1 MKKIYVANFGPVKK
15 AELELRDI
23 NLLIGEQSIGKSTLA
38 KIITILTDYLSL
50 SSIILIGHTYWL
62 LQLKEYGIDIYND
75 DKYRIIFDLEEGNK
89 IFHLEITENK
99 VTSYL
104 ISNGKRIV
112 QKDKMGMELFSLKP
126 FYHKD
131 YILKKINEASS
142 KKDKDSLYKEFE
154 NITELFH
161 NSLYIPAERI
171 IYPVI
176 TKLLPALTLAKSTVS
191 KNLLRFM
198 VDLENAK
205 ATYPKFDM
213 PILNISYQK
222 ENSDDYFIL
231 NDDNK
236 KKFLL
241 SFASSGIQS
250 TLPLLLVLQYAID
263 HREYSSFVIEEPECN
278 LFPAKQVEL
287 LKHIIKL
294 VKNDNRILT
303 ITTHSPYL
311 LSALNNYLF
320 AGTLATKY
328 GDKIKS
334 EIDKVLPVEYQ
345 LMPNECSVYSLG
357 EDINGGNIYC
367 KSLID
372 SRTGM
377 IDYNS
382 LDGISMKMNVEFEK
396 LEQTFVQMS
405 RKK

>member
-1 MKKIYVANFGPVKK
+1 
-15 AELELRDI
+15 
-23 NLLIGEQSIGKSTLA
+23 
-38 KIITILTDYLSL
+38 
-50 SSIILIGHTYWL
+50 
-62 LQLKEYGIDIYND
+62 
-75 DKYRIIFDLEEGNK
+75 
-89 IFHLEITENK
+89 
-99 VTSYL
+99 
-104 ISNGKRIV
+104 
-112 QKDKMGMELFSLKP
+112 
-126 FYHKD
+126 
-131 YILKKINEASS
+131 
-142 KKDKDSLYKEFE
+142 
-154 NITELFH
+154 
-161 NSLYIPAERI
+161 
-171 IYPVI
+171 
-176 TKLLPALTLAKSTVS
+176 
-191 KNLLRFM
+191 M

-205 ATYPKFDM
+205 ATYPKFDI

-231 NDDNK
+231 NENA

-320 AGTLATKY
+320 AGTLVAKY

-334 EIDKVLPVEYQ
+334 DIGRILPIEYQ
-345 LMPNECSVYSLG
+345 LMPDECSVYSLG
-357 EDINGGNIYC
+357 EDINGKDVYC

-382 LDGISMKMNVEFEK
+382 LDGISLKMNAEFEK
-396 LEQTFVQMS
+396 LEQTFVQM
-405 RKK
+405 RHKK